1 MEFVMWQVLGM
12 QVSLEIP
19 DELAG
24 GIGSHVGI
32 LGRAALEALAAKAY
46 EEDLFSVEQVRL
58 LLELPSRWEAVAVL
72 KERKVWPGQSV
83 DEVLGDME
91 MLDSLRSA
99 AR

>member
-1 MEFVMWQVLGM
+1 MKVP
-12 QVSLEIP
+12 LEIS

-24 GIGSHVGI
+24 GIDGHVGI

-72 KERKVWPGQSV
+72 KAHSVWPGQSV

-91 MLDSLRSA
+91 MLDGFRSV